1 MFRLGGHNIPKPL
14 ELQRLYLLPTFSVD
28 EAANRILQAF
38 FTSVDDGLSLLATE
52 PDLLNARTGL
62 GETPLH
68 YLAVENHIEVIKA
81 LVEKKGA
88 DVNTLNDFGGSP
100 LSDAAGLGYVDLV
113 KYLLSVGAKLQLPQ
127 QKELVLH
134 AAVRSGSV
142 EMVKLILSAGAAVND
157 VESLGETALH
167 VAAED
172 DHVEIVQLLLEAGAD
187 LTAKRI
193 FDETPLDVATYHGAT
208 KVRDELLKFKV

>member
-1 MFRLGGHNIPKPL
+1 M
-14 ELQRLYLLPTFSVD
+14 D

-68 YLAVENHIEVIKA
+68 YLAVENQIEAIKA

-88 DVNTLNDFGGSP
+88 DVNTLNDFGCSP
-100 LSDAAGLGYVDLV
+100 ISDAARLGYVDLV

-134 AAVRSGSV
+134 GAVRSGSV
-142 EMVKLILSAGAAVND
+142 EMVKFILSAGAAVND

-187 LTAKRI
+187 PTAKRI
-193 FDETPLDVATYHGAT
+193 FDETPLDVATNHGAT
-208 KVRDELLKFKV
+208 RVRDELLKFKV

>member
-1 MFRLGGHNIPKPL
+1 MA
-14 ELQRLYLLPTFSVD
+14 D
-28 EAANRILQAF
+28 AANRLLRAF
-38 FTSVDDGLSLLATE
+38 FTSADDGLLLLNTE

-68 YLAVENHIEVIKA
+68 YLAVENHIEAIKA

-100 LSDAAGLGYVDLV
+100 ISDAARLGYVDLV
-113 KYLLSVGAKLQLPQ
+113 KYLLSVGAKLRIPQ

-134 AAVRSGSV
+134 AAVRSGSA
-142 EMVKLILSAGAAVND
+142 EMVKVILSAGAAVND
-157 VESLGETALH
+157 VESLDETALH

-172 DHVEIVQLLLEAGAD
+172 DHVEIARLLLEAGAD
-187 LTAKRI
+187 PTAKRI
-193 FDETPLDVATYHGAT
+193 FDQTPLDVAVNHGAT
-208 KVRDELLKFKV
+208 RVRDELLKLKSETP